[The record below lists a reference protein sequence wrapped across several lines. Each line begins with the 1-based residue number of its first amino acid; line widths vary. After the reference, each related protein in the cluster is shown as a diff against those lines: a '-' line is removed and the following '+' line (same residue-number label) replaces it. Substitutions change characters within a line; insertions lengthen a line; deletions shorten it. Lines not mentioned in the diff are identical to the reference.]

1 LDTGH
6 LLGMVE
12 KKILILLDSESVD
25 LSALHHGLELAGR
38 IRAQVSILR
47 IGPSDGNPDLLD
59 RLDHAVSEVLSR
71 AREAGIGVSCN
82 TLKGRSEE
90 AVLDFV
96 REQGVD
102 LLVVGDEGRHW
113 EKELLQMKLK
123 TPTQIIRVKEKDK
136 TGGYARKV
144 RV

>member
-1 LDTGH
+1 
-6 LLGMVE
+6 MEE

-25 LSALHHGLELAGR
+25 LSALLHGLELAGR
-38 IRAQVSILR
+38 ISARVTILR
-47 IGPSDGNPDLLD
+47 IDPSDERPDLPDGLN
-59 RLDHAVSEVLSR
+59 HAISELLSR

-82 TLKGRSEE
+82 TLKGRSEA

-96 REQGVD
+96 REQGID
-102 LLVVGDEGRHW
+102 FLVVGDEGRHW
-113 EKELLQMKLK
+113 EKDLLQMKLR
-123 TPTQIIRVKEKDK
+123 TPTQIIRVREKSA

>member
-1 LDTGH
+1 VMET
-6 LLGMVE
+6 
-12 KKILILLDSESVD
+12 KKILILLDPDSGD
-25 LSALHHGLELAGR
+25 LSALHHGLALAGR
-38 IRAQVSILR
+38 IRAQVIILR
-47 IGPSDGNPDLLD
+47 ID
-59 RLDHAVSEVLSR
+59 RLDGRPDLAGWLDHAISELLSR

-82 TLKGRSEE
+82 TLRGRSEE

-102 LLVVGDEGRHW
+102 LLVVGDEERHW
-113 EKELLQMKLK
+113 EKDLLKMTLR
-123 TPTQIIRVKEKDK
+123 TPTQIIRVREKGA